1 MTTSNPISD
10 PEDAVIVDLILEKIG
25 PMDAATHRMASL
37 FEGHAHRVMSST
49 VNGINSVMG
58 LAVNIPDHA
67 ARRIV
72 TQGGTH
78 LLGMDIRGQT
88 RKALFA
94 ALAESRAQGL
104 HPSSAATRRLIQK
117 HVSAGRF
124 VNAGSKYRSKLIART
139 ETMHAQNL
147 SSLAAYESS
156 IAVQAV
162 ELVDDQMGHG
172 DQECSL
178 RNGLIMSIADARRV
192 PEHPAGTLAFLPIVT

>member
-1 MTTSNPISD
+1 
-10 PEDAVIVDLILEKIG
+10 
-25 PMDAATHRMASL
+25 MDAETHRMASL

-72 TQGGTH
+72 AQGGTR

-88 RKALFA
+88 RKSLFA

-147 SSLAAYESS
+147 SSLAAYENSQ
-156 IAVQAV
+156 AVQAGQ
-162 ELVDDQMGHG
+162 LADNQMGQG
-172 DQECSL
+172 DPDCTARDGQIYPLDEC
-178 RNGLIMSIADARRV
+178 RRILTQ
-192 PEHPAGTLAFLPIVT
+192 EHPNGTLRILPVTSPMTETVL